1 MTSPSIPFNLH
12 SNYVTAL
19 RELCELYPEQVI
31 FTSSFGLEDQV
42 LTDIIYRNNLKVKIA
57 TLDTGRLFPETYDLI
72 DKTKSRYGIKIDT
85 YFPDTLSLE
94 KFVNNQGM
102 NSIFKSVEDRKTC
115 CQIRKIDPLFRALED
130 SKIWVTGLR
139 MDQSEN
145 RSDLPRIEIDS
156 LSGLYKFNPL
166 ISWSDSDLNEYVKKY
181 NVPINTLHKNGYPS
195 IGCAPCTR
203 VVSANE
209 HPRSGRW
216 WWEQSSKECGLH
228 KG

>member
-12 SNYVTAL
+12 SNSIKAL
-19 RELCELYPEQVI
+19 KELCELYPKQVI

-42 LTDIIYRNNLKVKIA
+42 LTDIICRNKLKVKIA
-57 TLDTGRLFPETYDLI
+57 TLDTGRLFTETYDLI
-72 DKTKSRYGIKIDT
+72 DKTKSRYGVKIDT

-115 CQIRKIDPLFRALED
+115 CQIRKIAPLFRALED
-130 SKIWVTGLR
+130 SKVWVTGLR
-139 MDQSEN
+139 MDQSAN
-145 RSDLPRIEIDS
+145 RSDLSRIEIDS
-156 LSGLYKFNPL
+156 LSGLLKFNPL

-181 NVPINTLHKNGYPS
+181 NVPINTLHKIGYPS

-203 VVSANE
+203 AVATDE
-209 HPRSGRW
+209 HPRAGRW

-228 KG
+228 RG